1 MMRLSFIPPPDEV
14 VMRSSRSNPNAG
26 ALCDVL
32 VICRR
37 GHGVALQLARVVGG
51 GNYETYTTGKGEK
64 TPAVRLP
71 DGRMVAFVAATS
83 ENMEA
88 RVSRA
93 ITYAAKF
100 KPRIVICLRQGMAV
114 SHILDRIAIRRG
126 RFPDVTWHSAETV
139 GMFTLCIGYDGF
151 DRGEFAR
158 LIDTQPAEVVVV
170 SEEEEDEPG
179 VLEMMNNL
187 PSIPAAVPRS
197 QPPRPPSP
205 PRSRNNNSNSD
216 RMSQAEIDEAMRL
229 FESQQLNNSVPPSQQ
244 QPQLRMDVDA
254 RGAIV
259 FPVHEGVH
267 RALAYHPSTNANA
280 NTFMRTA
287 ASQRNEARM
296 RLQGIIES
304 NRLHT
309 QIRGAVETNGSAK
322 AVMERTRD
330 ETENTMAMGM
340 TAENNTCMICMTS
353 HITTA
358 VLPCRHHLFCNVCIT
373 KWLETSKTCPM
384 CKQEVLT
391 CVQLIGHLD
400 AQEECRK
407 REREPGYM
415 ETIASELEEEAAEL
429 RKKAREM
436 RGAAGD
442 QANSNA
448 P

>member
-1 MMRLSFIPPPDEV
+1 MRLSFIPPPHEV
-14 VMRSSRSNPNAG
+14 VMRPSRSNPNMG

-32 VICRR
+32 VMCRR
-37 GHGVALQLARVVGG
+37 GHGIATQLARVVGKG
-51 GNYETYTTGKGEK
+51 IYETYTTGKGEK
-64 TPAVRLP
+64 TPAVQLP
-71 DGRMVAFVAATS
+71 DGRMVAFVAVTS
-83 ENMEA
+83 ENLEA

-93 ITYAAKF
+93 ISYVAKF
-100 KPRIVICLRQGMAV
+100 KPTTAICLCQNMTL
-114 SHILDRIAIRRG
+114 SHIQDRIAIRRG
-126 RFPDVTWHSAETV
+126 RFPEVTWRVPDTTN
-139 GMFTLCIGYDGF
+139 MFKLCLGYSDF
-151 DRGEFAR
+151 DSGEFTR
-158 LIDTQPAEVVVV
+158 LIDARPAEMFVV

-187 PSIPAAVPRS
+187 PSISRS

-205 PRSRNNNSNSD
+205 PRSRNSD
-216 RMSQAEIDEAMRL
+216 HMTQEEIDEAMRL
-229 FESQQLNNSVPPSQQ
+229 FELQQLNNHA
-244 QPQLRMDVDA
+244 QPRIDIDA

-259 FPVHEGVH
+259 FPVPVHEGVH
-267 RALAYHPSTNANA
+267 RGPAYHPSANANA
-280 NTFMRTA
+280 STFMRTA

-309 QIRGAVETNGSAK
+309 QIRGAVETNGSAR

-373 KWLETSKTCPM
+373 KWLENSKTCPM

-400 AQEECRK
+400 VQEECRK
-407 REREPGYM
+407 RERDPGYM

-442 QANSNA
+442 QVNSNA

>member
-1 MMRLSFIPPPDEV
+1 MKMSFRIAPREV
-14 VMRSSRSNPNAG
+14 VMRASRDNPNMG

-37 GHGVALQLARVVGG
+37 GHGLATQLARVVGG
-51 GNYETYTTGKGEK
+51 GMYETYTTGKGEK
-64 TPAVRLP
+64 TPAVCLP
-71 DGRMVAFVAATS
+71 SGRVVAFVAATS
-83 ENMEA
+83 ENVEA
-88 RVSRA
+88 RVSRV
-93 ITYAAKF
+93 ISYAAKF
-100 KPRIVICLRQGMAV
+100 RPAIVICLCQGMTV
-114 SHILDRIAIRRG
+114 DHIQERIAIRRG
-126 RFPDVTWHSAETV
+126 VFPSMVWRMADSAV
-139 GMFTLCIGYDGF
+139 AFAAWLSYNGF
-151 DRGEFAR
+151 DKDEFNR
-158 LIDTQPAEVVVV
+158 LVASEPPEMIVISE
-170 SEEEEDEPG
+170 EEEEDEAG
-179 VLEMMNNL
+179 MLEITNNL
-187 PSIPAAVPRS
+187 PRIPAAVPRS

-205 PRSRNNNSNSD
+205 PRSRNDSNTD

-229 FESQQLNNSVPPSQQ
+229 FELQQLNNHVPPAL
-244 QPQLRMDVDA
+244 PRIDVDA

-259 FPVHEGVH
+259 FPGHVHEGVH
-267 RALAYHPSTNANA
+267 RGPAYHPSANTNA

-287 ASQRNEARM
+287 ASQRNDARM
-296 RLQGIIES
+296 RLQGIIDS

-309 QIRGAVETNGSAK
+309 QIRGAVETNGNAK

-330 ETENTMAMGM
+330 ETENTMAMGT

-358 VLPCRHHLFCNVCIT
+358 VLPCRHHLFCNACIT
-373 KWLETSKTCPM
+373 KWLENSKKCPM

-400 AQEECRK
+400 VQEECRK
-407 REREPGYM
+407 RERDPGYM

-436 RGAAGD
+436 RGAVGD
-442 QANSNA
+442 QVNSNA